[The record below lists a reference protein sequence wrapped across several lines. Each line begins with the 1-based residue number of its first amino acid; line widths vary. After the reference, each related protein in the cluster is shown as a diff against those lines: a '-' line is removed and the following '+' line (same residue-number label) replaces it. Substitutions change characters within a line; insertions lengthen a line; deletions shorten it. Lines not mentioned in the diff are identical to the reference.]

1 MKKPNRLKMI
11 KMSNNFIKKAKTSYL
26 KLMDRDARD
35 GDIDLLEMTA
45 KDLADTMFICHEI
58 KNGNYCDAYNHY
70 YDLDSDVQD
79 KFPSTLI
86 DMLIEAEDYE
96 YNHNGEQ

>member
-11 KMSNNFIKKAKTSYL
+11 KMSNNFIKKAKASYL

-45 KDLADTMFICHEI
+45 KDLADTMYVCHEI
-58 KNGNYCDAYNHY
+58 KHGNYVEAYNHY
-70 YDLDSDVQD
+70 YELDSDVQE

-86 DMLIEAEDYE
+86 DMLINAEDWEYE
-96 YNHNGEQ
+96 TNSEE